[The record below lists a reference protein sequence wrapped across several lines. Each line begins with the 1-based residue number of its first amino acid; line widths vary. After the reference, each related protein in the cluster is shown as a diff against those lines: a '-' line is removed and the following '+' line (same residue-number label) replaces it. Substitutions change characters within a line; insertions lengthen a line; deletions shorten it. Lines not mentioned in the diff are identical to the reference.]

1 MHGKAVGTT
10 IPNPT
15 QSASCGLLETDKK
28 GKMPNKVVP
37 SSISNWQDQLAAS
50 LPVIG
55 LALFL
60 ALTILPVLALLW
72 IAAASSGESWQHLLN
87 YVLPRSVW
95 DTAILL
101 LGVAMGTTILGA
113 GCAWLT
119 CIYEFPGRRFFTWA
133 QVLPLAVPTYIAA
146 YTHVEFFDYSG
157 PVQSS
162 LRDLFGFATSRDYWF
177 PDIRTLGGAGFIFSL
192 VLYPYVFL
200 TSRLVFSMQ
209 GASAL
214 DVARSLGAGQFE
226 LFWRIAL
233 PMARPAV
240 AAGVA
245 LALMETLNDIGAVEI
260 LGVRTLTYAVFETWL
275 NRDNL
280 VGAVQ
285 LALLTLLVIAVLIWI
300 ERRARRHRSY
310 ATAARERPASLIEL
324 SPAKRALCLLAC
336 STPLLFG
343 LVIPLWVLGGYA
355 LRRLGSAFDPDMLA
369 AAANSFL
376 VAIASATL
384 ATIAAYCILQ
394 YGRITQKPGVSTIGR
409 IASLGYAVPGTVL
422 AVGLLI
428 PLAGFDN
435 WLDGLMRDQFGYST
449 GLLFSGSVAIIIYA
463 CSLRFMAISY
473 GTIEAGFL
481 RVSPSIDMAARAL
494 GRNPREMAWQIHRPI
509 LTRAMSIAFLLVFV
523 DTMKELSATILL
535 RPFNFETLATF
546 IYDRASQSALE
557 DAALASIV
565 IVLIGFVPVLFLT
578 RLSKTI

>member
-1 MHGKAVGTT
+1 
-10 IPNPT
+10 
-15 QSASCGLLETDKK
+15 
-28 GKMPNKVVP
+28 MPNKVVP
-37 SSISNWQDQLAAS
+37 SPGIGWRQHLATS
-50 LPVIG
+50 LPAIG

-60 ALTILPVLALLW
+60 ALTVLPILALLW

-87 YVLPRSVW
+87 YVLPRSLW

-101 LGVAMGTTILGA
+101 LLVAFGTTILGA
-113 GCAWLT
+113 GCAWIT
-119 CIYEFPGRRFFTWA
+119 SAYEFPGRRFFRWA
-133 QVLPLAVPTYIAA
+133 LVLPLAVPTYIAA

-157 PVQSS
+157 PIQGT
-162 LRDLFGFATSRDYWF
+162 LRSLFGFTTSKDYWF

-214 DVARSLGAGQFE
+214 DVARSLGAGRVE
-226 LFWRIAL
+226 VFWRIAL
-233 PMARPAV
+233 PMARPAL

-260 LGVRTLTYAVFETWL
+260 LGVKTLTYAVFETWL

-280 VGAVQ
+280 SGAVQ
-285 LALLTLLVIAVLIWI
+285 LALFTLFIIAGLIWI

-310 ATAARERPASLIEL
+310 ATTSRERPASKASL
-324 SPAKRALCLLAC
+324 SPTKQALCLLAC
-336 STPLLFG
+336 ITPLLFG
-343 LVIPLWVLGGYA
+343 LAIPLWVLGVYA
-355 LRRLGSAFDPDMLA
+355 MRRLGSAVETDLIA
-369 AAANSFL
+369 AAGNSLL
-376 VAIASATL
+376 VAICSAGL
-384 ATIAAYCILQ
+384 ATAAAYAMLQ
-394 YGRITQKPGVSTIGR
+394 YGRITQKPAVGTIGR

-422 AVGLLI
+422 AVGLLV

-435 WLDGLMRDQFGYST
+435 YLDGLLRDRFDYST
-449 GLLFSGSVAIIIYA
+449 GLLFSGSVAIVIYA
-463 CSLRFMAISY
+463 CTLRFMAIAY

-509 LTRAMSIAFLLVFV
+509 LSRALSVAFLLVFV
-523 DTMKELSATILL
+523 DTMKELSATLLL

-578 RLSKTI
+578 KLSKPN